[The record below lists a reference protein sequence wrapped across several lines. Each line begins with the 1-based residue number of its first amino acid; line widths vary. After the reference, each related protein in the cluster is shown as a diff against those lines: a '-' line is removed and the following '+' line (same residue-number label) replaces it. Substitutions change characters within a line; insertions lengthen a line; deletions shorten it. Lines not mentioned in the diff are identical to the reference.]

1 MMKMTSN
8 IAVMETKKK
17 MGRPPVEDPK
27 LKRDQYVCTPLTRAE
42 KAILVKYAK
51 NLKTPLSTLIRTL
64 VFQSIT
70 STP

>member
-1 MMKMTSN
+1 MKMNTN

-17 MGRPPVEDPK
+17 MGRPPVDD
-27 LKRDQYVCTPLTRAE
+27 KRNQYVCTPLTKSE

-70 STP
+70 TTP

>member
-1 MMKMTSN
+1 MKMTSN

-17 MGRPPVEDPK
+17 MGRPPVDDPEQ
-27 LKRDQYVCTPLTRAE
+27 KRDQYVCTPLTRAE
-42 KAILVKYAK
+42 KAQLVKYAK